1 MADMMGTALVRRHIG
16 RTFEAMRLR
25 RGLTQDQAGREI
37 QRSRGTISRIEEG
50 HSAVRFRDSDV
61 VLMLDLYEATDS
73 ERDLLTAL
81 TAETRNGAKK
91 SWWHD
96 YTETDLPEQMRL
108 FYVLEDAAATICQYE
123 PELIPGLLQTRRYA
137 RVMMT
142 TPAGY
147 ATEEEAQRR
156 TQLRMDRQSVL
167 TRPRAPQLSVVL
179 NEAVIR
185 RPMGGP
191 DVMAEQLEHVLEYAA
206 RGNITIRIVPFSVGE
221 HAGAVVSAFSLMDFP
236 DLPGTAG
243 PLEPPV
249 VFVDTLT
256 GAMYLNKPDEVSAY
270 RLVWRDVIDRA
281 STPDESLDLIRKAL
295 EEYRNG

>member
-1 MADMMGTALVRRHIG
+1 MADMGTALVRRHIG
-16 RTFEAMRLR
+16 RTFETMRLR
-25 RGLTQDQAGREI
+25 RGLTQEQAGQAL

-50 HSAVRFRDSDV
+50 HPNVRFRDLDV
-61 VLMLDLYEATDS
+61 AAMLDLYEATDS
-73 ERDLLTAL
+73 ERELLVAL
-81 TAETRNGAKK
+81 TAETRNGNKK

-137 RVMMT
+137 WLMMT

-156 TQLRMDRQSVL
+156 TQLRMDRQGVL
-167 TRPRAPQLSVVL
+167 TRPRAPQLNAVL

-191 DVMAEQLEHVLEYAA
+191 DVMAEQLEHLLALAA
-206 RGNITIRIVPFSVGE
+206 RGNITIRIVPFSAGV

-236 DLPGTAG
+236 DLPGTDG

-256 GAMYLNKPDEVSAY
+256 GAMYLNKPDEVAAY
-270 RLVWRDVIDRA
+270 RLVWQDLINRA
-281 STPDESLDLIRKAL
+281 LNPDESLDLIRDVL